1 MQLPK
6 LAASRIGVVL
16 FTSGLLCFAFLAL
29 LLPERTSFKD
39 CFRLEG
45 LVWRHVVLRSEG
57 EKTGVG
63 TRPFIFSVR
72 SLNFTLSAE
81 PPGLL
86 G

>member
-29 LLPERTSFKD
+29 LLPEQTSFKD
-39 CFRLEG
+39 YSGLEG

-57 EKTGVG
+57 KKTGGG
-63 TRPFIFSVR
+63 TRPFSFQ
-72 SLNFTLSAE
+72 
-81 PPGLL
+81 
-86 G
+86 